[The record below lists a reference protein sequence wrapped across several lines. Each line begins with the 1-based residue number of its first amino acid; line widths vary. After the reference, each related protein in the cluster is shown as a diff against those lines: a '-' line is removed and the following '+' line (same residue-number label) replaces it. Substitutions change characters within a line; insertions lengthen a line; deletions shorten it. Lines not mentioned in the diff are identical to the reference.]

1 MRHPEIKIQYLK
13 QNTLDSAKN
22 NINIFEDRKI
32 ETKQST
38 EEKKILKKA
47 ALVAFGKISPNLKY
61 MYMVS

>member
-38 EEKKILKKA
+38 EEKKNFKK
-47 ALVAFGKISPNLKY
+47 KQH
-61 MYMVS
+61 